1 MSEFAHHLH
10 DVLRRFGPIE
20 VRRMFGGHGVF
31 RDGLMFG
38 LVAGDVLYLKADA
51 VNQPWFEQHSL
62 PRFEYRRQGRTAAL
76 SYFRAP
82 DAMMDDAA
90 EAAEWARR
98 SFDAAL
104 RAAAARTRA
113 RKRAGTPDAASGH
126 QRPPRTP
133 R

>member
-1 MSEFAHHLH
+1 MNEFAQHLH

-20 VRRMFGGHGVF
+20 LRRMFGGHGVF

-51 VNQPWFEQHSL
+51 INQPWFEQRAL
-62 PRFEYRRQGRTAAL
+62 PRFEYRRQGKTASL

-82 DAMMDDAA
+82 DEMMDAAA

-104 RAAAARTRA
+104 RAAAARSKKGQRTRA
-113 RKRAGTPDAASGH
+113 PGRGRI
-126 QRPPRTP
+126 RPKAKA
-133 R
+133 